1 MHDLYADKDAD
12 VLYDSIM
19 DVYVVNNICLYVD
32 KRLVIPTDLNI
43 SVSVTSTDVIHSWS
57 VPQLGIKIDAVPG
70 RISNVVICA
79 LLEGV
84 FFGQCSELCGVLHG
98 FMPITVESV
107 PLRSYIINFVT
118 GSYENDVDVY
128 VDLGLDS
135 KSPSWKDELLKYSL
149 KKKPKL
155 KYAES
160 SNEDDFNPE
169 ICSIKRE
176 DYSSYHGGHTST
188 STNMHD
194 KQIEILLEKE
204 YLNN

>member
-107 PLRSYIINFVT
+107 
-118 GSYENDVDVY
+118 
-128 VDLGLDS
+128 
-135 KSPSWKDELLKYSL
+135 
-149 KKKPKL
+149 
-155 KYAES
+155 
-160 SNEDDFNPE
+160 
-169 ICSIKRE
+169 
-176 DYSSYHGGHTST
+176 
-188 STNMHD
+188 
-194 KQIEILLEKE
+194 
-204 YLNN
+204 

>member
-135 KSPSWKDELLKYSL
+135 KDRKSVV
-149 KKKPKL
+149 
-155 KYAES
+155 
-160 SNEDDFNPE
+160 
-169 ICSIKRE
+169 
-176 DYSSYHGGHTST
+176 
-188 STNMHD
+188 
-194 KQIEILLEKE
+194 
-204 YLNN
+204 